1 MTRRAAD
8 PHLRFDQW
16 LLAGARG
23 EPPRDL
29 ALHAS
34 LCTACTARIS
44 ALDML
49 AAVDP
54 GRAAQPPSLANAR
67 RPVMALRRAG
77 RFAAALAGATLV
89 VALVGLAGWRLV
101 ELRGLAERVD
111 ANASETPGQAVLGG
125 TGESAETAS
134 PEGSVASSTEAA
146 ATATA
151 SPTQT
156 AGATAQPAPPP
167 VTRPVATAR
176 PATPRPSASASPSP
190 SPAPSASATP
200 TPAGSAT
207 PAPSG
212 PETPT
217 PSPTTTPTATATPTP
232 EPTPTPS
239 P

>member
-8 PHLRFDQW
+8 PHLRFDPW

-54 GRAAQPPSLANAR
+54 GRAAQPPSLANAP
-67 RPVMALRRAG
+67 RPVRALRRAG

-101 ELRGLAERVD
+101 ELRGLPERVD
-111 ANASETPGQAVLGG
+111 ANAGQTPGQAVLGG
-125 TGESAETAS
+125 TGESSETAN
-134 PEGSVASSTEAA
+134 PEASVASPTDAA
-146 ATATA
+146 ATA

-156 AGATAQPAPPP
+156 AGATAQPPPPP
-167 VTRPVATAR
+167 VTRPVATAP
-176 PATPRPSASASPSP
+176 PATPRPSVSASPSA
-190 SPAPSASATP
+190 SVAPSASATP
-200 TPAGSAT
+200 TPVGSAT

-212 PETPT
+212 SET
-217 PSPTTTPTATATPTP
+217 PSPSPTATPAPTETPTP